1 MKQLFFAIFLFFF
14 LINNSHAQD
23 KCQVMPDELKGTY
36 SGECLHGKANGKGS
50 ATGVDIYEGLFLN
63 GYPEGKGMYTW
74 KDGHYYIGQFKK
86 GKLDGAGNMYFESAK
101 GEDSVING
109 FWKKDKYIGLY
120 ENPYQVNSTT
130 TRINKV
136 DCRIIKKGGSGSII
150 INTTQMS
157 AFAGGVGIP
166 TISSMSVLSGQYLNK
181 TNSAITNISI
191 TRLMQMEFPFRA
203 IFYYSNGEYFEVE
216 FNEQADYDVT
226 VNLM

>member
-1 MKQLFFAIFLFFF
+1 MKQLSFAIPFFFF

-23 KCQVMPDELKGTY
+23 KCQVIPDALKGTY
-36 SGECLHGKANGKGS
+36 TGECLNGKASGKGS
-50 ATGVDIYEGLFLN
+50 ATGIDIYEGLFVN

-136 DCRIIKKGGSGSII
+136 VCSIIKKGGSGSII

-166 TISSMSVLSGQYLNK
+166 SISSISVLSGQYLNK

-191 TRLMQMEFPFRA
+191 TRLMQMVFPFRA
-203 IFYYSNGEYFEVE
+203 IFYYANGEYFEVE